1 MNAGSEGNIVPVRG
15 QHWRIKDKSMP
26 FQLSK
31 RKHTEKEEDTES
43 GRLATVYEDFKYMLQ
58 DVGRIY
64 IGAKY
69 TYRELMQ
76 NPEAAFKLKSVIE
89 HYLLRET
96 DPDTSLESDFYY
108 MEPESFSCRTYEQLK
123 AKLKI
128 SILVD
133 RQGKQGRTERVYRE
147 QTVSVQEFVK
157 IPLAQKKKDGI
168 VVQELILSKLALVS
182 FVI

>member
-1 MNAGSEGNIVPVRG
+1 MPFRLSK
-15 QHWRIKDKSMP
+15 IKDLIQEKKKEGGNPKS
-26 FQLSK
+26 S
-31 RKHTEKEEDTES
+31 T
-43 GRLATVYEDFKYMLQ
+43 AVYEDFKYMLQ

-69 TYRELMQ
+69 TYRELME
-76 NPEAAFKLKSVIE
+76 NPEAAFKFKSVIE

-108 MEPESFSCRTYEQLK
+108 MKPESFSCRTDEQLK
-123 AKLKI
+123 VKLKI

-133 RQGKQGRTERVYRE
+133 RQGKGGKTERVYRE
-147 QTVSVQEFVK
+147 KTVSLSELAS
-157 IPLAQKKKDGI
+157 IPLAQKKRDGI

-182 FVI
+182 FVL

>member
-1 MNAGSEGNIVPVRG
+1 
-15 QHWRIKDKSMP
+15 MP

-31 RKHTEKEEDTES
+31 VKNWMREKRKEGGSRKN
-43 GRLATVYEDFKYMLQ
+43 APAVYEDFKYMLQ

-69 TYRELMQ
+69 TYRELMEH
-76 NPEAAFKLKSVIE
+76 PETAFKFKSVIE
-89 HYLLRET
+89 HYLLRDA

-108 MEPESFSCRTYEQLK
+108 MKPESFSCRTYEQLK
-123 AKLKI
+123 VKLKI

-133 RQGKQGRTERVYRE
+133 RKGKQGVTERAYRE
-147 QTVSVQEFVK
+147 RIVSLEELVEM
-157 IPLAQKKKDGI
+157 PLAQKKRDGI

-182 FVI
+182 FVL